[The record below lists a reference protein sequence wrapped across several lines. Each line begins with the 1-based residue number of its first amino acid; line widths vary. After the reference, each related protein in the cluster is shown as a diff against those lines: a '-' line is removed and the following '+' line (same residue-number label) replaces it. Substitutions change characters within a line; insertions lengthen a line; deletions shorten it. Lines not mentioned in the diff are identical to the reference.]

1 MISTRLN
8 GPAIISGTTG
18 RRRRQSRLAQATSI
32 SVTETPRD
40 QAPPSTRKPEFETPD
55 SASTTTSTAYPPT
68 ASRSRDRI
76 GGDAGAGSGEGGAAA
91 MLREYGGSG
100 RRAEGAGPV
109 PPKGGGPGARPDG
122 SMDPMDLL
130 PDAAGPLGLILLALV
145 DSTSMGTLVI
155 PVILLVVGQ
164 GGALRVAGRTLVY
177 LAVIGVFYLLLG
189 IALLAGLLPLLDSFG
204 HLLAA
209 PQVML
214 VLAVI
219 GVLLVIW
226 SFRLDPKSIA
236 KRGGDPEASARRWTG
251 RARRASGRP
260 VVLIVLALTA
270 GLIEAASMI
279 PYLAAMGILADMEV
293 GLGRGALLLV
303 GYCAVMVLPG
313 AVLCGVRALLGER
326 ADTALDRVH
335 DWAVKNAT
343 SAFSWAVGIVGAII
357 ALNTAGPAL
366 AWLTGGAVS

>member
-1 MISTRLN
+1 ARDDLDQAQRPRDHQRHHRAPPPPEQARAGHQHQRHRDPARP
-8 GPAIISGTTG
+8 GPALDQEAGVRDPRQRQHDRQHRVPAHGEQVPRPDRRGRRGGIGDGRCGGHAPRVRRERPTG
-18 RRRRQSRLAQATSI
+18 RG
-32 SVTETPRD
+32 P
-40 QAPPSTRKPEFETPD
+40 
-55 SASTTTSTAYPPT
+55 
-68 ASRSRDRI
+68 
-76 GGDAGAGSGEGGAAA
+76 GS
-91 MLREYGGSG
+91 
-100 RRAEGAGPV
+100 V

-177 LAVIGVFYLLLG
+177 LAVIGAFYLLLG

-214 VLAVI
+214 VLAVF
-219 GVLLVIW
+219 GVLLAIW
-226 SFRLDPKSIA
+226 SFRLDPKTIVR
-236 KRGGDPEASARRWTG
+236 RGGDPEASARRWTG

-260 VVLIVLALTA
+260 AVLIVLALTA

-279 PYLAAMGILADMEV
+279 PYLAAMGILADMQV
-293 GLGRGALLLV
+293 GLGRGALLLI
-303 GYCAVMVLPG
+303 GYCAVMV
-313 AVLCGVRALLGER
+313 
-326 ADTALDRVH
+326 
-335 DWAVKNAT
+335 
-343 SAFSWAVGIVGAII
+343 
-357 ALNTAGPAL
+357 
-366 AWLTGGAVS
+366 